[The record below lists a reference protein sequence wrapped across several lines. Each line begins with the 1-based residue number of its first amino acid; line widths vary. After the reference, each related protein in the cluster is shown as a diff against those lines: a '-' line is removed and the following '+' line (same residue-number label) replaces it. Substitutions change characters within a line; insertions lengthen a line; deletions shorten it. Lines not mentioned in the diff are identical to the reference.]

1 VRTGIVAAGVKHYG
15 MRTRLRWLLFA
26 DAPGA
31 TALAVLGVS
40 IGLILITLF
49 PYYVFDSRTP
59 PGSQFMGTFD
69 GLADQNCYF
78 AWMRQAAQGR
88 AVWREH
94 MTSEPHA
101 PVFFNSLWYVLGR
114 TSAVLGTTLE
124 STYQAARVAF
134 GLAFYLTLYRF
145 LALFV
150 PDLRPRWY
158 AFLLAAT
165 GAGFGGILA
174 PLVGEL
180 RPDLSVDLLI
190 PEAFS
195 FYAVLAYPHFALS
208 LTLMLVAMALH
219 VRGVET
225 GRVACSL
232 GAGLV
237 TLVLATFHPYVL
249 ATIGAVATVH
259 IALRARVGRARA
271 RTLVHLV
278 ALLAPALPQVG
289 YLVWAT
295 STSPVMASWS
305 RGVADT
311 CRSFAPL
318 GYVMGYGLVGFLAL
332 SGLRRVFAWE
342 SQEPRQLFVSAWLL
356 AGVPLLYSFPLLTF
370 ERRLSEGLQVPIV
383 LVAISQL
390 FGPVANA
397 LGRTPSGLRWGAA
410 RIRRWLPP
418 LVVLLSLPTSFWL
431 LAKPLAITRSADR
444 LDDKYYLHRDELL
457 ALDYLAQTAGED
469 DVVLSSVGIGNYI
482 PRRTDARVFCGHY
495 GETIHYAQ
503 REAEVARF
511 FQARSTDAYRRRL
524 LADHGI
530 TYVWWGLDER
540 ELATFDPHSMD
551 ALIPVVA
558 AERVALFRVDR
569 SGLPAPS
576 RGGSAGSGSPGP
588 SKEPRPA
595 P

>member
-1 VRTGIVAAGVKHYG
+1 
-15 MRTRLRWLLFA
+15 MRMRLRWLLFA
-26 DAPGA
+26 DTPG
-31 TALAVLGVS
+31 TTVLAVLGVS
-40 IGLILITLF
+40 IGLILITLL
-49 PYYVFDSRTP
+49 PYYVFERQTP
-59 PGSQFMGTFD
+59 PGFRFMGTLD

-78 AWMRQAAQGR
+78 AWMRQAALGR

-101 PVFFNSLWYVLGR
+101 PVFFNSLWYALGR
-114 TSAVLGTTLE
+114 VSAIFGTPLQRTY
-124 STYQAARVAF
+124 STARLLF
-134 GLAFYLTLYRF
+134 GLAFYLVLYRF
-145 LALFV
+145 LCLFV
-150 PDLRPRWY
+150 HDLRPRWY

-180 RPDLSVDLLI
+180 RPDLSVDLVI

-195 FYAVLAYPHFALS
+195 FYSVLAYPHFALS
-208 LTLMLVAMALH
+208 LTCMLAVLALH
-219 VRGVET
+219 VRGVGT
-225 GRVACSL
+225 GRIWSSL

-237 TLVLATFHPYVL
+237 ALVLATFHPYVL
-249 ATIGAVATVH
+249 ATIGAVAVVH
-259 IALRARVGRARA
+259 IALRARVGQAQARDV
-271 RTLVHLV
+271 LHLV
-278 ALLAPALPQVG
+278 ALLGPSLPQVG

-311 CRSFAPL
+311 CRSYAPL
-318 GYVMGYGLVGFLAL
+318 GYLIGYGLAGFLAV
-332 SGLRRVFAWE
+332 SGLRRVLAWE

-383 LVAISQL
+383 LVAVGQL
-390 FGPVANA
+390 FGPVADA
-397 LGRTPSGLRWGAA
+397 LARTPSGLRWGVAGV
-410 RIRRWLPP
+410 RRWLPP
-418 LVVLLSLPTSFWL
+418 LVVLLSLPTTVWL
-431 LAKPLAITRSADR
+431 VARPWVITRSADR
-444 LDDKYYLHRDELL
+444 LDDKYYLHQDELL

-469 DVVLSSVGIGNYI
+469 DVVLSSGAIGNYI
-482 PRRTDARVFCGHY
+482 PRFTDVRVFCGHY

-511 FQARSTDAYRRRL
+511 FQARSTDAFRRRL

-530 TYVWWGLDER
+530 TYVWWGQEER
-540 ELATFDPHSMD
+540 ETATFDPHSMD

-558 AERVALFRVDR
+558 TERVALFRVDR
-569 SGLPAPS
+569 GRLAAPS
-576 RGGSAGSGSPGP
+576 TEGSAG
-588 SKEPRPA
+588 
-595 P
+595 

>member
-1 VRTGIVAAGVKHYG
+1 

-26 DAPGA
+26 DTPG
-31 TALAVLGVS
+31 TVVLAVLGVS
-40 IGLILITLF
+40 IGLMLITLF
-49 PYYVFDSRTP
+49 PYYVFESRTP
-59 PGSQFMGTFD
+59 PGFRFMGTFD

-78 AWMRQAAQGR
+78 AWMRQAALGR

-101 PVFFNSLWYVLGR
+101 PVFFNSLWYALGR
-114 TSAVLGTTLE
+114 ASAILGMSLE
-124 STYQAARVAF
+124 RTYQAARFVF
-134 GLAFYLTLYRF
+134 GLVFYLVLYRF
-145 LALFV
+145 LCLFV
-150 PDLRPRWY
+150 RDLRQRWY

-208 LTLMLVAMALH
+208 LTFMLAALALH
-219 VRGVET
+219 ARGVET
-225 GRVACSL
+225 GRVRSSV

-237 TLVLATFHPYVL
+237 TLLLATFHPYVL

-259 IALRARVGRARA
+259 IALRARVGQARP
-271 RTLVHLV
+271 RDVIHLV
-278 ALLAPALPQVG
+278 ALLGPSLPQVA

-311 CRSFAPL
+311 CRSYAPL
-318 GYVMGYGLVGFLAL
+318 GYLMGYGLAGFLAV

-342 SQEPRQLFVSAWLL
+342 SQEPQQLFVSAWLL

-383 LVAISQL
+383 LVAVSQL
-390 FGPVANA
+390 FGPVSEA
-397 LGRTPSGLRWGAA
+397 LAGTPSGRRWGVE
-410 RIRRWLPP
+410 RVRRWLPP
-418 LVVLLSLPTSFWL
+418 LVVLLSLPTTVWL
-431 LAKPLAITRSADR
+431 VARPLVITASADR
-444 LDDKYYLHRDELL
+444 LDDKYYLHQDELL
-457 ALDYLAQTAGED
+457 ALACLAQTAGEN

-482 PRRTDARVFCGHY
+482 PRCTDARVFCGHY

-503 REAEVARF
+503 RQADVARF
-511 FQARSTDAYRRRL
+511 FQARSTDAFRKRL
-524 LADHGI
+524 LADRGI
-530 TYVWWGLDER
+530 TYVWWGLE
-540 ELATFDPHSMD
+540 EKETATLDPHSMD

-569 SGLPAPS
+569 GRLPVPS
-576 RGGSAGSGSPGP
+576 REGSAGSGSPGLLTG
-588 SKEPRPA
+588 STRVR
-595 P
+595 